1 MATAGATI
9 HTVAVIGAHP
19 AMATLVAAITVTTP
33 ISVRWA
39 PTTTHGMADAAGA
52 TTALLAEA
60 SAPLPHRVQGPTWV
74 NSMVLQAGPADPV
87 RAVQK
92 EPATAPPHQVL
103 RPNQSPTNPEHRH
116 GPKTATGRVQA
127 TPFPYR
133 QAHPTET
140 RTTDDNPPHRK
151 AKRAHPR
158 VPTGPTGPIV
168 NPTEIPV
175 VQAGLIAHLGTKLH
189 RARPEVEAAHG
200 PQRQSPQRQ
209 EVPQDRPPAARAVV
223 AESPTQ
229 QSTSCVPSFSGWP
242 SLVWLCPS

>member
-19 AMATLVAAITVTTP
+19 AMATLEVAITVITP

-39 PTTTHGMADAAGA
+39 HTTTHGMADAAGE

-74 NSMVLQAGPADPV
+74 NSMVLQAEPADPV

-103 RPNQSPTNPEHRH
+103 RPNQSPINPEHRH
-116 GPKTATGRVQA
+116 GPKTATGRGQA
-127 TPFPYR
+127 TPFPCPP
-133 QAHPTET
+133 ANPTET
-140 RTTDDNPPHRK
+140 RTTDDNPLHRK
-151 AKRAHPR
+151 PNRAHPR
-158 VPTGPTGPIV
+158 APNDPIGPIV
-168 NPTEIPV
+168 NPTAIPV
-175 VQAGLIAHLGTKLH
+175 AQADLTAHLGTKLH
-189 RARPEVEAAHG
+189 RVRPGVEATHG
-200 PQRQSPQRQ
+200 PQRQ

-223 AESPTQ
+223 AESPIQ
-229 QSTSCVPSFSGWP
+229 
-242 SLVWLCPS
+242 